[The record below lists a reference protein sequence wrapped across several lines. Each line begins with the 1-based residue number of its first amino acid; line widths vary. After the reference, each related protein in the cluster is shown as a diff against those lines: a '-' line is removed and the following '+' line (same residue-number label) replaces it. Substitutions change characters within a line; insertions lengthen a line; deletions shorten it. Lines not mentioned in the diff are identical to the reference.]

1 MSCTK
6 CIHYRAPSSLKL
18 HKADIN
24 HPKDS
29 NFVLSYSSASVCVCV
44 LVQSCTLMVIGSI
57 ASLLKRNIKKSLL
70 LNIFLEVIFFWH
82 KHNHPLNC
90 DYFLETEA
98 HTEVLSQN
106 ACSLKWETLRT
117 TAAVMPLKRRL
128 LLYIKIMT
136 FYLLTLNRSSK
147 IPSYVKKKNVKS

>member
-1 MSCTK
+1 MYNLTTAYHRWLIKCYTDSWSQKFMENFYSQIQNWTQTSATVSCTK

-106 ACSLKWETLRT
+106 ACSLK
-117 TAAVMPLKRRL
+117 
-128 LLYIKIMT
+128 
-136 FYLLTLNRSSK
+136 
-147 IPSYVKKKNVKS
+147 